1 MASHTLGGGQPSLD
15 TGPLTQEGF
24 SHPGRV
30 LGQLCRQTFLDGPW
44 LPGTHGLV
52 GWRTAPGHP
61 EQKALGVGPRPTSA
75 LELPLAALRSVPGCL
90 LCALLFI
97 WPRAGSGTWSP
108 SRCEEMGVGGS
119 LVLPQD
125 DRMAL
130 GPETMGPGRGQVLD
144 PGQEKDDLKIN
155 TDPPRGLELGLQ
167 RLSFPGCPTEP
178 EGEGAG
184 VGVGGGQREST
195 SRGTIVTP
203 LNTEKLSTEGC
214 SQGHAAEQR

>member
-1 MASHTLGGGQPSLD
+1 M
-15 TGPLTQEGF
+15 
-24 SHPGRV
+24 
-30 LGQLCRQTFLDGPW
+30 
-44 LPGTHGLV
+44 
-52 GWRTAPGHP
+52 
-61 EQKALGVGPRPTSA
+61 
-75 LELPLAALRSVPGCL
+75 
-90 LCALLFI
+90 
-97 WPRAGSGTWSP
+97 
-108 SRCEEMGVGGS
+108 GGS

-184 VGVGGGQREST
+184 VGVGGGQRESN

-203 LNTEKLSTEGC
+203 LKYGETEHRGMQPGPRGRTAVEQGLNPGAPILPPSLVKLGSPISHPYPPRVWDCLSTTLLP
-214 SQGHAAEQR
+214 AATRGRG